1 MLTRVAHNPI
11 TNTLMN
17 EKLINPWSYADGTAK
32 MMHLIDPANNNS
44 KYYEMVI
51 IPAGQGRFKLLKVW
65 GRLTDTGRIGKL
77 VEDHPT
83 LESALKSM
91 AAKTRE
97 ELRKGYKDTFQTN
110 RGQY

>member
-51 IPAGQGRFKLLKVW
+51 IPAEQGRFKLLKVW
-65 GRLTDTGRIGKL
+65 GRLTDTGRIGRL

-83 LESALKSM
+83 VP
-91 AAKTRE
+91 
-97 ELRKGYKDTFQTN
+97 
-110 RGQY
+110 